1 MRRADAPPAGWYPDP
16 QNRAELRW
24 WDGLDWTEAR
34 RASPSQA
41 ELRSYEQV
49 VAASPPS
56 GQWAATAGQAV
67 GAAQGRVSRLDPT
80 ALAEE
85 ARRAARSEVDRTA
98 QRLTQQAQ
106 AARREI
112 EPLVSQYTNRIIHW
126 LKVIAVLAILL
137 LIAYVVFQVLAQASL
152 FEWIGDRIDNV
163 TDEGGATLVPA
174 RSATG
179 GS

>member
-1 MRRADAPPAGWYPDP
+1 MRRVDAPPAGWYPDP

-34 RASPSQA
+34 RASPSRA

-49 VAASPPS
+49 VAASPPV
-56 GQWAATAGQAV
+56 GEWAATAGPAV
-67 GAAQGRVSRLDPT
+67 GAVPGRIRLDPT

-85 ARRAARSEVDRTA
+85 ARRAARGEVDRTA
-98 QRLTQQAQ
+98 QRLAQQAQ

-112 EPLVSQYTNRIIHW
+112 EPLISQYSSRITHW
-126 LKVIAVLAILL
+126 LKVIAILAILL
-137 LIAYVVFQVLAQASL
+137 LVAYVVFQVLAQASL

-163 TDEGGATLVPA
+163 TDENGAALVPA